1 MCLLKRKKPS
11 SSTAH
16 ATLEPASDGITS
28 LDQGAESEAV
38 SKDMEILTALPGPST
53 SGEGIINIP
62 STSASVTVLTI
73 QEPEESASDNLAA
86 YGTASSSM
94 HTDTKSCK
102 GCKHKA
108 EYQKAMRAKKRLLSK
123 VKGLKKEVSSL
134 KATIAELQSVSLTKF
149 TTIFYFFKNIK
160 YVLK

>member
-1 MCLLKRKKPS
+1 MAKVNVPPKKKKPS

-16 ATLEPASDGITS
+16 ASLEPASDSITS

-38 SKDMEILTALPGPST
+38 SKDMQILTALPGPST

-73 QEPEESASDNLAA
+73 QEPEEPASDNLSA
-86 YGTASSSM
+86 YGTASSALQ
-94 HTDTKSCK
+94 TDTKSCK

-134 KATIAELQSVSLTKF
+134 KATIAELQSVSLPPYF
-149 TTIFYFFKNIK
+149 IFSRT
-160 YVLK
+160 